1 MYKRQG
7 DQIETANIVLV
18 PGDGD
23 GETAG
28 ELRIVLTWGEEPWDL
43 DSHLACYSSDKPYH
57 IWFGQTDF
65 EGNSVGN
72 LDVDDTS
79 LSLIHILYDE
89 IVELS

>member
-1 MYKRQG
+1 MENGNYTLEISKEGYVTNYKNITVAG

-65 EGNSVGN
+65 EGNSV
-72 LDVDDTS
+72 
-79 LSLIHILYDE
+79 
-89 IVELS
+89 